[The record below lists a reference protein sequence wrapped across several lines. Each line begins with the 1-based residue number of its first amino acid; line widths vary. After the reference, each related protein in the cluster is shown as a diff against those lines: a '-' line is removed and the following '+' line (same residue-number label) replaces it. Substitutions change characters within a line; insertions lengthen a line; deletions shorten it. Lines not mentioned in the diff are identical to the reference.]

1 LSLPNPFPKISPL
14 VNFARKLLLHDKP
27 RFILS
32 VMGVAFAV
40 SLVLLQIGLFMGILD
55 NASITIDHLEADLW
69 VTSKNTPNIDFAH
82 TFPETY
88 LQRVRSVPGVG
99 RADNLI
105 IWYMLIALPTGSQ
118 ETVLVYAMEDFARW
132 HFPWLVAEGD
142 LRDLRRGRYFF
153 MDDSASK
160 RFGPFAVGEHR
171 EIVEHRLKIMGR
183 TREAISFTTSP
194 VVFMDYR
201 IAQALDPNTLSG
213 RTTYVIVK
221 LEPGADIEAVR
232 AELRR
237 RLPYNDIHTKAEW
250 REISRDYWVTS
261 TGIGL
266 NMFLSAFLGALVGV
280 VIVAQTLYASTMA
293 HLREFGVIK
302 AIGGSNA
309 DCYNILAQQAV
320 IAALMGYAGGYLL
333 AQAMVPAVAQ
343 MDLKLIITQQ
353 LSAAVFAGTLLL
365 CLAAALFSFRSIA
378 SLDPALVFR
387 G

>member
-1 LSLPNPFPKISPL
+1 M

-32 VMGVAFAV
+32 VLGVAFAV
-40 SLVLLQIGLFMGILD
+40 TLVLLQIGLFMGILD
-55 NASITIDHLEADLW
+55 NASITIDHLDADIW
-69 VTSKNTPNIDFAH
+69 ITSKNTPNIDFAH

-88 LQRVRSVPGVG
+88 LQRVRSIPGVE

-105 IWYMLIALPTGSQ
+105 VWYLLIALPSGTQ
-118 ETVLVYAMEDFARW
+118 ETVLVYAMEDFVRW
-132 HFPWLVAEGD
+132 HFPWLVVEGD
-142 LRDLRRGRYFF
+142 LSDLRRGRYFF
-153 MDDSASK
+153 MDDSAKS
-160 RFGPFAVGEHR
+160 RFGPFAVGEYR
-171 EIVEHRLKIMGR
+171 EIVEHRLKIVGR

-201 IAQALDPNTLSG
+201 IAQAIDPISLSG
-213 RTTYVIVK
+213 RTTYIVVK
-221 LEPGADIEAVR
+221 LAPGADIAAVS

-237 RLPYNDIHTKAEW
+237 RLPHNDIHSKAEW
-250 REISRDYWVTS
+250 RDISRDYWVTN

-266 NMFLSAFLGALVGV
+266 NMYVSAFLGALVGV

-309 DCYNILAQQAV
+309 DCYKILAQQAV
-320 IAALMGYAGGYLL
+320 TAALLGYGSGYLL
-333 AQAMVPAVAQ
+333 AHAMGPVVAHL
-343 MDLKLIITQQ
+343 DLKLMITTE
-353 LSAAVFAGTLLL
+353 LSVAVFAGTLVL